1 MLAFACFATQPTLSQ
16 PNLPRAPN
24 FVAGAYL
31 AAAGTST
38 MNKCVGLCRSCVYTC
53 HQPDMRQAIER
64 GDTDAVIARL
74 DRPVCLGLVNL
85 DMANGDGNGNGASP
99 SVPP

>member
-1 MLAFACFATQPTLSQ
+1 MPFCFEFRVYPSQ
-16 PNLPRAPN
+16 PNPSEGDS
-24 FVAGAYL
+24 GACP
-31 AAAGTST
+31 AAGTST
-38 MNKCVGLCRSCVYTC
+38 MNKCVSLCRSCVYTC

-85 DMANGDGNGNGASP
+85 DMANGDGNGNGTSP